1 MVTLYNFQCKYQP
14 LTSYFFKLT
23 FTGIYLTYNVVLV
36 LGVQQSNSVIHI
48 IYYLFFRLF
57 PHISHYKVLSR
68 VSCAIQEVL
77 ITWLGIS
84 MRHGLPDL
92 PWSSSLPTTLLRLEP
107 STSFHS
113 SHCIKKKKNL
123 KSMFIGMKYISI
135 TIKQRPPTFLAPG
148 LGFMEDSSST
158 DQGRGRDFRMIQV
171 HYIDLNFIS
180 VIIPS
185 APLQMIRH

>member
-36 LGVQQSNSVIHI
+36 VGVQQSNSVIHI

-77 ITWLGIS
+77 IT
-84 MRHGLPDL
+84 
-92 PWSSSLPTTLLRLEP
+92 
-107 STSFHS
+107 
-113 SHCIKKKKNL
+113 
-123 KSMFIGMKYISI
+123 
-135 TIKQRPPTFLAPG
+135 
-148 LGFMEDSSST
+148 
-158 DQGRGRDFRMIQV
+158 
-171 HYIDLNFIS
+171 
-180 VIIPS
+180 
-185 APLQMIRH
+185 